1 MFTQRRIIMLLNF
14 TVSNYKSFKDENV
27 LSMIPAPKQ
36 KGLDYSVC
44 CEKIKRKNVKA
55 LCSAVMYGPNAS
67 GKTNI
72 IGAMDTFRA
81 IVLRGNIRNSEEQTS
96 PNNAAY
102 SLELIPNKD
111 SSEPV
116 VLSIEFVD
124 NGVKFGYSLTL
135 DLGLFLEPESERK
148 VISET
153 LFVNDEMIFERG
165 DTLKIGKLSEIKDFL
180 LEPSVE
186 KNTDLAGIAEKSL
199 IDDELF
205 LTGAFKL
212 LFAPKLVKRFTD
224 WLTEKFMVIYHA
236 NEMQFIKR
244 FADPQKK
251 TVYIDRTTESAAKM
265 FGISSNRVGY
275 VAGEDDTMKLCSVL
289 ENLKNGKT
297 AVIQSDIYESFGTLR
312 FINIFPLIIRALHT
326 GGTLV
331 MDEFDASIH
340 PIALMNIVNIF
351 HNDEVNIN
359 HAQLIFNTH
368 NPIFLNSNMF
378 RRDEIK
384 FVERDE
390 ETHASS
396 IYALSDFG
404 TAGENGVRRSDDY
417 MKNYFIDQYGAISDI
432 DFTELIKGVL
442 GIGEGAADD

>member
-1 MFTQRRIIMLLNF
+1 MLLNF

-36 KGLDYSVC
+36 KGLDYSVF

-55 LCSAVMYGPNAS
+55 LCSTVMYGPNAS

-72 IGAMDTFRA
+72 IGAMDSFRA

-102 SLELIPNKD
+102 TLQLIPNKD
-111 SSEPV
+111 STEPV
-116 VLSIEFVD
+116 SMSIEFVD
-124 NGVKFGYSLTL
+124 GGVKFGYSLTL
-135 DLGLFLEPESERK
+135 DLGMFLDSESERK
-148 VISET
+148 VLSET
-153 LFVNDEMIFERG
+153 FFANDEMIFERT
-165 DTLKIGKLSEIKDFL
+165 DTLKIGKLSEIKNYL
-180 LEPSVE
+180 LELSDE
-186 KNTDLAGIAEKSL
+186 KNSNLVEIAEKSL
-199 IDDELF
+199 IPDELF

-212 LFAPKLVKRFTD
+212 LFAPKLVKQFTD
-224 WLTEKFMVIYHA
+224 WLTDKFMIIYHA

-244 FADPQKK
+244 FADPQKQ
-251 TVYIDRTTESAAKM
+251 TIYIDSTTESAAKM
-265 FGISSNRVGY
+265 FGISSNRVCY
-275 VAGEDDTMKLCSVL
+275 VAAEDDTMKLCSVL

-312 FINIFPLIIRALHT
+312 FVNIFPLIIRALHT

-359 HAQLIFNTH
+359 NAQLIFNTH

-404 TAGENGVRRSDDY
+404 TVGEKGVRKNEDY

-432 DFTELIKGVL
+432 DFTELIKGIL
-442 GIGEGAADD
+442 GIGRGQNDEKEQ

>member
-1 MFTQRRIIMLLNF
+1 MLLNF

-36 KGLDYSVC
+36 KGLDYSVF

-55 LCSAVMYGPNAS
+55 LCSTVMYGPNAS

-72 IGAMDTFRA
+72 IGAMDSFRA

-102 SLELIPNKD
+102 TLQLIPNKD
-111 SSEPV
+111 STEPV
-116 VLSIEFVD
+116 SMSIEFVD
-124 NGVKFGYSLTL
+124 GGVKFGYSLTL
-135 DLGLFLEPESERK
+135 DLGMFLDSESERK
-148 VISET
+148 VLSET
-153 LFVNDEMIFERG
+153 FFANDEMIFERS
-165 DTLKIGKLSEIKDFL
+165 DTLKIGKLSEIKNYL
-180 LEPSVE
+180 LELSDE
-186 KNTDLAGIAEKSL
+186 KNSNLVEIAEKSL
-199 IDDELF
+199 IPDELF

-212 LFAPKLVKRFTD
+212 LFAPKLVKQFTD
-224 WLTEKFMVIYHA
+224 WLTDKFMIIYHA

-244 FADPQKK
+244 FADPQKQ
-251 TVYIDRTTESAAKM
+251 TIYIDSTTESAAKM

-275 VAGEDDTMKLCSVL
+275 VAAEDDTMKLCSVL

-312 FINIFPLIIRALHT
+312 FVNIFPLIIRALHT

-331 MDEFDASIH
+331 MDEFDESIH

-359 HAQLIFNTH
+359 NAQLIFNTH

-404 TAGENGVRRSDDY
+404 TVGEKGVRKNEDY

-432 DFTELIKGVL
+432 DFTELIKGIL
-442 GIGEGAADD
+442 GIGRGQNDEKEQ

>member
-1 MFTQRRIIMLLNF
+1 MLLNF
-14 TVSNYKSFKDENV
+14 TVKNYKSFRDENIF
-27 LSMIPAPKQ
+27 SMVPAPKQ
-36 KGLDYSVC
+36 KGLDYSIC

-81 IVLRGNIRNSEEQTS
+81 IVLRGNIRNSKEQKS
-96 PNNAAY
+96 PNAAAY

-111 SSEPV
+111 SDEPV
-116 VLSIEFVD
+116 VMSIEFVD
-124 NGVKFGYSLTL
+124 GGIKFGYSMTL
-135 DLGLFLEPESERK
+135 DLGHFLDEKSERR
-148 VISET
+148 VLSER
-153 LFVNDEMIFERG
+153 LLINDEMIFDRSN
-165 DTLKIGKLSEIKDFL
+165 TLTMGKLSAIKDHL
-180 LEPSVE
+180 LDSDIDS
-186 KNTDLAGIAEKSL
+186 NISLDGIAEKSL
-199 IDDELF
+199 INDELF
-205 LTGAFKL
+205 LTGGFKL
-212 LFAPKLVKRFTD
+212 LFSQRLAKQFTD
-224 WLTEKFMVIYHA
+224 WLTDKFVIIYEA
-236 NEMQFIKR
+236 NELQCVR
-244 FADPQKK
+244 SVANPQKQ
-251 TVYIDRTTESAAKM
+251 TLYVDDVTESAAKL
-265 FGISSNRVGY
+265 FGINSNCIGY
-275 VAGEDDTMKLCSVL
+275 VTGEDDSTQLYSSFDDL
-289 ENLKNGKT
+289 SSGKK
-297 AVIQSDIYESFGTLR
+297 ALIPSEIYESLGTRR
-312 FINIFPLIIRALHT
+312 FLNIFPLLVRALNV

-340 PIALMNIVNIF
+340 PMALMNIVNIF

-390 ETHASS
+390 ETHAST

-404 TAGENGVRRSDDY
+404 TAGENGVRKGDDY

-432 DFTELIKGVL
+432 DFTDLIKNVL
-442 GIGEGAADD
+442 GIGEEAAED

>member
-1 MFTQRRIIMLLNF
+1 MLLNF

-36 KGLDYSVC
+36 KGLDYSVF

-55 LCSAVMYGPNAS
+55 LCSTVMYGPNAS

-72 IGAMDTFRA
+72 IGAMDSFRA

-102 SLELIPNKD
+102 TLQLIPNKD
-111 SSEPV
+111 STEPV
-116 VLSIEFVD
+116 SMSIEFVD
-124 NGVKFGYSLTL
+124 GGVKFGYSLTL
-135 DLGLFLEPESERK
+135 DLGMFLDSESERK
-148 VISET
+148 VLSET
-153 LFVNDEMIFERG
+153 FFANDEMIFERS
-165 DTLKIGKLSEIKDFL
+165 DTLKIGKLSEIKNYL
-180 LEPSVE
+180 LELSDE
-186 KNTDLAGIAEKSL
+186 KNSNLVEIAEKSL
-199 IDDELF
+199 IPDELF

-212 LFAPKLVKRFTD
+212 LFAPKLVKQFTD
-224 WLTEKFMVIYHA
+224 WLTDKFMIIYHA

-244 FADPQKK
+244 FADPQKQ
-251 TVYIDRTTESAAKM
+251 TIYIDSTTESAAKM

-275 VAGEDDTMKLCSVL
+275 VAAEDDTMKLCSVL

-312 FINIFPLIIRALHT
+312 FVNIFPLIIRALHT

-359 HAQLIFNTH
+359 NAQLIFNTH

-404 TAGENGVRRSDDY
+404 TVGEKGVRKNEDY

-432 DFTELIKGVL
+432 DFTELIKGIL
-442 GIGEGAADD
+442 GIGRGQNDEKEQ

>member
-1 MFTQRRIIMLLNF
+1 MLLNF

-27 LSMIPAPKQ
+27 LSMVPAPKQ

-81 IVLRGNIRNSEEQTS
+81 IVLRGNIRNSEEKTS

-102 SLELIPNKD
+102 TLELIPNKD
-111 SSEPV
+111 STEPV
-116 VLSIEFVD
+116 LMAIEFID
-124 NGVKFGYSLTL
+124 GGVKFGYSLTL
-135 DLGLFLEPESERK
+135 DLGLFLESVYDRK

-165 DTLKIGKLSEIKDFL
+165 DNLKIGKLSEIKAFL

-212 LFAPKLVKRFTD
+212 LFAPKLVKQFTD

-265 FGISSNRVGY
+265 FGINSNRVGY
-275 VAGEDDTMKLCSVL
+275 VAAEDDTMKLCSVL
-289 ENLKNGKT
+289 ENLKSGKS

-442 GIGEGAADD
+442 GIGEGAED

>member
-1 MFTQRRIIMLLNF
+1 MLLNF

-36 KGLDYSVC
+36 KGLDYSVF

-55 LCSAVMYGPNAS
+55 LCSTVMYGPNAS

-72 IGAMDTFRA
+72 IGAMDSFRA

-102 SLELIPNKD
+102 TLQLIPNKD
-111 SSEPV
+111 STEPV
-116 VLSIEFVD
+116 SMSIEFVD
-124 NGVKFGYSLTL
+124 GGVKFGYSLTL
-135 DLGLFLEPESERK
+135 DLGMFLDSESERK
-148 VISET
+148 VLSET
-153 LFVNDEMIFERG
+153 FFVNDEMIFERS
-165 DTLKIGKLSEIKDFL
+165 DTLKIGKLSEIKNYL
-180 LEPSVE
+180 LELSDE
-186 KNTDLAGIAEKSL
+186 KNSNLVEIAEKSL
-199 IDDELF
+199 IPDELF

-212 LFAPKLVKRFTD
+212 LFAPKLVKQFTD
-224 WLTEKFMVIYHA
+224 WLTDKFMIIYHA

-244 FADPQKK
+244 FADPQKQ
-251 TVYIDRTTESAAKM
+251 TIYIDSTTESAAKM

-275 VAGEDDTMKLCSVL
+275 VAAEDDTMKLCSVL

-312 FINIFPLIIRALHT
+312 FVNIFPLIIRALHT

-331 MDEFDASIH
+331 MDEFDESIH

-359 HAQLIFNTH
+359 NAQLIFNTH

-404 TAGENGVRRSDDY
+404 TVGEKGVRKNEDY

-432 DFTELIKGVL
+432 DFTELIKGIL
-442 GIGEGAADD
+442 GIGRGQNDEKEQ

>member
-27 LSMIPAPKQ
+27 LSMVPAPKQ

-102 SLELIPNKD
+102 TLQLIPNKD

-116 VLSIEFVD
+116 LMSIEFVD

-135 DLGLFLEPESERK
+135 DLGLFLEPDCERK

-165 DTLKIGKLSEIKDFL
+165 DNLKIGKLSEIKAFL

-212 LFAPKLVKRFTD
+212 LFAPKLVKQFTD

-265 FGISSNRVGY
+265 FGINSNRVGY
-275 VAGEDDTMKLCSVL
+275 VAAEDDTMKLCSVL
-289 ENLKNGKT
+289 ENLKSGKS

-442 GIGEGAADD
+442 GIGEGAED

>member
-1 MFTQRRIIMLLNF
+1 MLLNF

-27 LSMIPAPKQ
+27 LSMVPAPKQ

-81 IVLRGNIRNSEEQTS
+81 IVLRGNIRNSEEKTS

-102 SLELIPNKD
+102 TLELIPNKD
-111 SSEPV
+111 STEPV
-116 VLSIEFVD
+116 LMAIEFID
-124 NGVKFGYSLTL
+124 GGVKFGYSLTL
-135 DLGLFLEPESERK
+135 DIGLFLESVYDRK

-165 DTLKIGKLSEIKDFL
+165 DNLKIGKLSEIKAFL

-212 LFAPKLVKRFTD
+212 LFAPKLVKQFTD

-265 FGISSNRVGY
+265 FGINSNRVGY
-275 VAGEDDTMKLCSVL
+275 VAAEDDTMKLCSVL
-289 ENLKNGKT
+289 ENLKSGNN
-297 AVIQSDIYESFGTLR
+297 AVIQSDIYESYGTLR

-384 FVERDE
+384 FVDRDG

-404 TAGENGVRRSDDY
+404 TAGENGVRKTDDY

-442 GIGEGAADD
+442 GIGEGAED

>member
-1 MFTQRRIIMLLNF
+1 MLLNF
-14 TVSNYKSFKDENV
+14 TVRNYKSFKDENV

-72 IGAMDTFRA
+72 IGAMNTFRA
-81 IVLRGNIRNSEEQTS
+81 IVLRGNIRNSEEQTT

-102 SLELIPNKD
+102 TLELIPNKD
-111 SSEPV
+111 STEPV
-116 VLSIEFVD
+116 LMSIEFVES
-124 NGVKFGYSLTL
+124 GIKYRYSLTL
-135 DLGLFLEPESERK
+135 DLGLFLETESERK
-148 VISET
+148 VLSET
-153 LFVNDEMIFERG
+153 LFVNDEMIFERS
-165 DTLKIGKLSEIKDFL
+165 DTLKIGNLSAIKALL
-180 LEPSVE
+180 LEPKVE
-186 KNTDLAGIAEKSL
+186 KSTDLAGIAEKSL

-212 LFAPKLVKRFTD
+212 LFAPKLVKQFTD
-224 WLTEKFMVIYHA
+224 WLTNKFLIIYQS
-236 NEMQFIKR
+236 NEVQCTR
-244 FADPQKK
+244 SFASPQKK
-251 TVYIDRTTESAAKM
+251 TMYIDSTTESAAKL
-265 FGISSNRVGY
+265 FGINSNSIGY
-275 VAGEDDTMKLCSVL
+275 VTGDDGTTQLCSIL
-289 ENLKNGKT
+289 DNLSSGKS
-297 AVIQSDIYESFGTLR
+297 AVIQSEIYESLGTLR
-312 FINIFPLIIRALHT
+312 FINIFPLIISALHS

-404 TAGENGVRRSDDY
+404 TAGEKGVRKNDDY

-432 DFTELIKGVL
+432 DFTDLIKSAL
-442 GIGEGAADD
+442 GIGEEADE

>member
-1 MFTQRRIIMLLNF
+1 MLLNF

-27 LSMIPAPKQ
+27 LSMVPAPKQ

-81 IVLRGNIRNSEEQTS
+81 IVLRGNIRNSEEKTS

-102 SLELIPNKD
+102 TLELIPNKD
-111 SSEPV
+111 STEPV
-116 VLSIEFVD
+116 LMAIEFID
-124 NGVKFGYSLTL
+124 GGVKFGYSLTL
-135 DLGLFLEPESERK
+135 DLGLFLESVYDRK

-165 DTLKIGKLSEIKDFL
+165 DNLKIGKLSEIKAFL

-212 LFAPKLVKRFTD
+212 LFAPKLVKQFTD

-265 FGISSNRVGY
+265 FGINSNRVGY
-275 VAGEDDTMKLCSVL
+275 VAAEDDTMKLCSVL
-289 ENLKNGKT
+289 ENLKSGKS

>member
-1 MFTQRRIIMLLNF
+1 MLLNF
-14 TVSNYKSFKDENV
+14 TVKNYKSFKDKNV

-36 KGLDYSVC
+36 KGLDYSIC
-44 CEKIKRKNVKA
+44 CEKIKNKNVKA
-55 LCSAVMYGPNAS
+55 LCSTVMYGPNAS

-72 IGAMDTFRA
+72 IGAMDTLRA
-81 IVLRGNIRNSEEQTS
+81 IVLRGNIRNTDDQPT
-96 PNNAAY
+96 PNTAAY
-102 SLELIPNKD
+102 NLELIPNKD
-111 SSEPV
+111 SSDPV
-116 VLSIEFVD
+116 TMSIEFID
-124 NGVKFGYSLTL
+124 CGVKYTYSLTL
-135 DLGLFLEPESERK
+135 NLGLFLKDKAERK
-148 VISET
+148 VLNET
-153 LFVNDEMIFERG
+153 LLVNDKVIFERDDKLVIDNLVAIENLLL
-165 DTLKIGKLSEIKDFL
+165 DTNVIKD
-180 LEPSVE
+180 
-186 KNTDLAGIAEKSL
+186 TDLIVIAEKSL

-212 LFAPKLVKRFTD
+212 LFAPKLVKQITDWFTD
-224 WLTEKFMVIYHA
+224 KFLIIYRSNA
-236 NEMQFIKR
+236 VQCFSR
-244 FADPQKK
+244 YVDPKKK
-251 TVYIDRTTESAAKM
+251 TMYIDRTTESAAKM
-265 FGISSNRVGY
+265 FGINSNNIGY
-275 VAGEDDTMKLCSVL
+275 ITGDDGTTQLCSVL
-289 ENLKNGKT
+289 GNIKSGKGI
-297 AVIQSDIYESFGTLR
+297 VIQSDVYESFGTLR

-340 PIALMNIVNIF
+340 PAALMNIINIF

-390 ETHASS
+390 DTHTSS

-404 TAGENGVRRSDDY
+404 TSGKNGVRKGEDY

-432 DFTELIKGVL
+432 DFTDLIKSILVND
-442 GIGEGAADD
+442 GEVNEN